1 MRESLIS
8 TRVGL
13 ALLAPAMLLLA
24 LFLFFPFAWVVAVS
38 FTNQTLLGANSV
50 NPAFVGL
57 ENYQRILNFPDW
69 FRPGE
74 FGHALRLTAIFTL
87 ASGLGQVTLGFLIAY
102 LFHARKGWLREVIF
116 SLGTVCWILPEVPL
130 VFGWVSFLD
139 RDFGT
144 LNAITAALGLGRP
157 DWVLEKPMLAII
169 LFNIWRGTAFSML
182 LFSSALASIPA
193 SYLETARVLGA
204 RPWMVLRD
212 ILLPLIAKHSG
223 TTLLLVTLWTFNT
236 FSPYL
241 ITKGGPAFATDLLS
255 IFSYRVAFKE
265 LEFGRGA
272 AIAVVMMLIN
282 SVLAGGYLI
291 SLRRSAGRK

>member
-8 TRVGL
+8 IRVGL
-13 ALLAPAMLLLA
+13 VLLAPALGLLA
-24 LFLFFPFAWVVAVS
+24 LFLFFPFAWVVVVS
-38 FTNQTLLGANSV
+38 FTNQTLLGANSI

-57 ENYQRILNFPDW
+57 DNYAAIFNFADW

-74 FGHALRLTAIFTL
+74 FGHALLLTVIFTL
-87 ASGLGQVTLGFLIAY
+87 GSGLGQVMLGFVIAY
-102 LFHARKGWLREVIF
+102 VFHGRKGWLRELVF
-116 SLGTVCWILPEVPL
+116 SLATVCWILPEVPL

-144 LNAITAALGLGRP
+144 LNAILGTLGLGRP
-157 DWVLEKPMLAII
+157 DWVLEQPLFAII

-182 LFSSALASIPA
+182 LFASALASIPS

-204 RPWMVLRD
+204 KPLMVLRD

-255 IFSYRVAFKE
+255 IFSYRVAFRD

-282 SVLAGGYLI
+282 SVLAASYLM
-291 SLRRSAGRK
+291 SQRRTARTA